1 MWGILTPQ
9 AQISYMQGG
18 CGDADAAMLCPYE
31 KARSRRN
38 QRYKNDDA
46 LPAEMGV
53 AAERARRL
61 QERRS
66 LSKLIQWAAV
76 ELPLRGPL
84 QALRRSR
91 ACHRDGAGLA

>member
-1 MWGILTPQ
+1 MGFVLRFAPFEQPAGPNASKSGVKAASELTH
-9 AQISYMQGG
+9 S
-18 CGDADAAMLCPYE
+18 
-31 KARSRRN
+31 
-38 QRYKNDDA
+38 KNGDA

-66 LSKLIQWAAV
+66 LSKIIQWAAV